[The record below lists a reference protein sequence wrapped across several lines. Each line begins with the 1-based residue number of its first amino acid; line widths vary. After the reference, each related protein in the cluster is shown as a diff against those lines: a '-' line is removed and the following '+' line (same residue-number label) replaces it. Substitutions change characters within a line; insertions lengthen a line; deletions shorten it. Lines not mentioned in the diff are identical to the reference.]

1 MLAEFMDPAIL
12 GFVLIGVMLFSIFV
26 GFPISFTLIFLG
38 FFFGYLGFGK
48 LVFYLMTLQFSM
60 VMTEQT
66 LAAVPLFVFMGIM
79 MEQAGL
85 MERLFS
91 AFQLMLAK
99 VRGSLYY
106 AVLFV
111 SVVFAAATGIVGA
124 SVTILGIMAA
134 KSMNKSGYNV
144 RLAAGTITA
153 GGTLGILI
161 PPSIML
167 VVMGPI
173 MEIPVTD
180 LFAAAIIP
188 GILLATLYAAYTT
201 IRCWIDPSLGASITC

>member
-1 MLAEFMDPAIL
+1 MLAEFIDPAVL
-12 GFVLIGVMLFSIFV
+12 GFILIGVMLFSIFV

-38 FFFGYLGFGK
+38 FVFGYLGFGK

-99 VRGSLYY
+99 GQRITLLCSSICFGCICSSYWNSWRISYY
-106 AVLFV
+106 FRNYGCKVHEQ
-111 SVVFAAATGIVGA
+111 I
-124 SVTILGIMAA
+124 
-134 KSMNKSGYNV
+134 
-144 RLAAGTITA
+144 
-153 GGTLGILI
+153 
-161 PPSIML
+161 
-167 VVMGPI
+167 
-173 MEIPVTD
+173 
-180 LFAAAIIP
+180 
-188 GILLATLYAAYTT
+188 
-201 IRCWIDPSLGASITC
+201 WI

>member
-1 MLAEFMDPAIL
+1 
-12 GFVLIGVMLFSIFV
+12 
-26 GFPISFTLIFLG
+26 
-38 FFFGYLGFGK
+38 
-48 LVFYLMTLQFSM
+48 
-60 VMTEQT
+60 
-66 LAAVPLFVFMGIM
+66 
-79 MEQAGL
+79 

-91 AFQLMLAK
+91 AFQLMLSR

-111 SVVFAAATGIVGA
+111 SVIFASATGIVGA

-134 KSMNKSGYNV
+134 KSMNKSNYDV

-180 LFAAAIIP
+180 LFAAAIVP
-188 GILLATLYAAYTT
+188 GILLACLYAAYTT
-201 IRCWIDPSLGASITC
+201 LRCFLNPKLGPPIPEELRTTDLKNFG